1 MYSPCLRIPSAFLCS
16 FHHLQ
21 LGSYKVKVMLAE
33 PKTKRQRPEQL
44 VPGLFGPGG
53 ALGHLPP
60 LGLDAA
66 SERALWGACWR
77 GGGRCRVWFSM
88 HAQQAQMC
96 FAVRLMR
103 LLQQV
108 RGCVACAELGVGV

>member
-1 MYSPCLRIPSAFLCS
+1 MLLTLLHLLFLAD
-16 FHHLQ
+16 LQ

-77 GGGRCRVWFSM
+77 GG
-88 HAQQAQMC
+88 
-96 FAVRLMR
+96 AV
-103 LLQQV
+103 QCAV
-108 RGCVACAELGVGV
+108 CGCVGCMLFVGVPLRWVLQRLSRPCGVRVGGVVWCGL

>member
-1 MYSPCLRIPSAFLCS
+1 M
-16 FHHLQ
+16 Q

-66 SERALWGACWR
+66 SERALWGAWR
-77 GGGRCRVWFSM
+77 WGGARVGLVS
-88 HAQQAQMC
+88 
-96 FAVRLMR
+96 
-103 LLQQV
+103 
-108 RGCVACAELGVGV
+108 ACMPGLPSGMLV

>member
-1 MYSPCLRIPSAFLCS
+1 M
-16 FHHLQ
+16 Q

-44 VPGLFGPGG
+44 VPGLFGPVG

-66 SERALWGACWR
+66 SKH
-77 GGGRCRVWFSM
+77 GGISARMRTE
-88 HAQQAQMC
+88 HAHL
-96 FAVRLMR
+96 R
-103 LLQQV
+103 
-108 RGCVACAELGVGV
+108 